1 MEKETKEERRV
12 IFTRLPPGDRWKAA
26 KEGNGLTMGSG
37 QTYGSLTDALEAWF
51 QSYGE
56 TQFYIDARK
65 GTIEIV
71 TKVEV
76 EIPQKRFSLYGED

>member
-1 MEKETKEERRV
+1 MEKETKEERKV
-12 IFTRLPPGDRWKAA
+12 IFNRFPPGDRWKAA
-26 KEGNGLTMGSG
+26 KSDGMPAFGTG
-37 QTYGSLTDALEAWF
+37 QIYGSLTDALEAWF

-56 TQFYIDARK
+56 TQYYIDARK

-76 EIPQKRFSLYGED
+76 EVPQKRFSLYGED